1 MPKREPKHEP
11 NEAAGITPELAAEVD
26 KATEQLRAELVD
38 EQLRDLLRYVRLAE
52 GRLNAQEA

>member
-1 MPKREPKHEP
+1 MPKHEP
-11 NEAAGITPELAAEVD
+11 NESACITPELAAEVD

-38 EQLRDLLRYVRLAE
+38 EQLRDLLRYVRRAE